1 MLGGMTKKKITVVG
15 MGYVGLSNLLLLA
28 PHHHMHGLEVDERK
42 LDLLQQGKSY
52 LKDKEIEEYLARY
65 HQDISFIKDKNEAY
79 LNAEYIIIA
88 TPTDYDEKRNYFDT
102 STVVQVLNDI
112 SEINPQAIIII
123 KSTIPFGF
131 TEGIKELYRNLTI
144 VFSPEF
150 LREGKALYD
159 NLHPSR
165 IVVGDNTNLGLQI
178 ANLFKS
184 ASLDENTPIIC
195 SGSTEAEAIKLFAN
209 NYLAMRVA
217 YFNELDSFALK
228 NNLNTKDVINGI
240 STDSRIANGYNN
252 PSFGYV
258 GYCLPKDTKQLLA
271 NFINVPQNLIQ
282 AIVDANETR
291 KNFIV
296 HSILEL
302 KPKVIGVYRL
312 VMKEGSDNFRSSSI
326 QDVVFK
332 LHAKGLKIVVYE
344 PTLNEKT
351 FEGFEVNNHL
361 EDFADH
367 ADVIIANRVDKQ
379 LDQFQDKVFSRDIF
393 HEN

>member
-1 MLGGMTKKKITVVG
+1 MTKKNITVVG

-28 PHHHMHGLEVDERK
+28 PHHHMLGLEVDAGK
-42 LDLLQQGKSY
+42 INLLQQGKSP
-52 LKDKEIEEYLARY
+52 LKDKEIEEYLTRY
-65 HQDISFIKDKNEAY
+65 HHDISFIKDKNEAY

-102 STVVQVLNDI
+102 STVVQAITDI

-131 TEGIKELYRNLTI
+131 MEGIKFRYPNLKV

-165 IVVGDNTNLGLQI
+165 IVVGDNSDLGDQI

-195 SGSTEAEAIKLFAN
+195 TGSNESEAIKLFAN

-252 PSFGYV
+252 PSFGYG

-271 NFINVPQNLIQ
+271 NFSNVPQNLIQ

-296 HSILEL
+296 HSILDL
-302 KPKVIGVYRL
+302 KPKTVGIYRL
-312 VMKEGSDNFRSSSI
+312 IMKEGSDNFRSSSI
-326 QDVVFK
+326 QDVIFK
-332 LHAKGLKIVVYE
+332 LYAKNLKIVVYE

-351 FEGFEVNNHL
+351 IEGFEVNNHL
-361 EDFADH
+361 EDFAKH
-367 ADVIIANRVDKQ
+367 VDVIIANRIDKP
-379 LDQFQDKVFSRDIF
+379 LEKFRDKVFSRDVF

>member
-1 MLGGMTKKKITVVG
+1 MSKKNITVAG
-15 MGYVGLSNLLLLA
+15 MGYVGLSNLLLLS
-28 PHHHMHGLEVDERK
+28 PHHK
-42 LDLLQQGKSY
+42 LIGFEIDLNRLNELQQGKSP
-52 LKDKEIEEYLARY
+52 LKDKEIEEYLTRY
-65 HQDISFIKDKNEAY
+65 YQDISFVSDKHKAY
-79 LNAEYIIIA
+79 LNAEYVIIA

-102 STVVQVLNDI
+102 NSVTNVIEDVSD
-112 SEINPQAIIII
+112 INPKAIIII

-131 TEGIKELYRNLTI
+131 TESIKERYPNLVI

-165 IVVGDNTNLGLQI
+165 IVVGDNTDLGHQI

-184 ASLDENTPIIC
+184 ASLDENIPIIC
-195 SGSTEAEAIKLFAN
+195 TGSSEAEAIKLFAN

-217 YFNELDSFALK
+217 YFNELDSFTLK

-240 STDSRIANGYNN
+240 STDPRISNGYNN
-252 PSFGYV
+252 PSFGYG

-271 NFINVPQNLIQ
+271 NFSNVPQNLIQ

-291 KNFIV
+291 KNFMV
-296 HSILEL
+296 HSILNL
-302 KPKVIGVYRL
+302 KPKVVGVYRL

-326 QDVVFK
+326 QDIVFK
-332 LHAKGLKIVVYE
+332 LHAKNVNIIIYE
-344 PTLNEKT
+344 PTLDVDS
-351 FEGFEVNNHL
+351 FEGFEINNDL
-361 EDFADH
+361 ISFFKKCDM
-367 ADVIIANRVDKQ
+367 VIANRVDEMSK
-379 LDQFQDKVFSRDIF
+379 KYKNKIFSRDIF

>member
-1 MLGGMTKKKITVVG
+1 MTKKNITVVG

-28 PHHHMHGLEVDERK
+28 PHHHMLGLEVDAGK
-42 LDLLQQGKSY
+42 LDLLQQGKSP

-65 HQDISFIKDKNEAY
+65 HQDISFINDKNEAY

-88 TPTDYDEKRNYFDT
+88 TPTDYDENRNYFDT
-102 STVVQVLNDI
+102 NSVVQVINDI
-112 SEINPQAIIII
+112 SKINPKAIIII

-131 TEGIKELYRNLTI
+131 TEFIKERYPNI
-144 VFSPEF
+144 KVIFSPEF

-159 NLHPSR
+159 NLNPSR
-165 IVVGDNTNLGLQI
+165 IVVGDNTDIGLQI
-178 ANLFKS
+178 SNLFKS
-184 ASLDENTPIIC
+184 ASLDENTPVIC
-195 SGSTEAEAIKLFAN
+195 TGSAEAEAIKLFAN

-240 STDSRIANGYNN
+240 STDPRIADGYNN
-252 PSFGYV
+252 PSFGYG

-271 NFINVPQNLIQ
+271 NFSNVPQNLIQ

-302 KPKVIGVYRL
+302 KPKLVGVYRL
-312 VMKEGSDNFRSSSI
+312 IMKEGSDNFRSSSI
-326 QDVVFK
+326 QDVIFK
-332 LHAKGLKIVVYE
+332 LHAKNLKIIVYE
-344 PTLNEKT
+344 PTLTEKT
-351 FEGFEVNNHL
+351 FEGFEVNNHF
-361 EDFADH
+361 EDFANH
-367 ADVIIANRVDKQ
+367 VDVIIANRIDESLEK
-379 LDQFQDKVFSRDIF
+379 FQDKVFSRDVF

>member
-1 MLGGMTKKKITVVG
+1 MTKKNITVVG

-42 LDLLQQGKSY
+42 LDLLQQGKSP

-102 STVVQVLNDI
+102 STVVKAINDI
-112 SEINPQAIIII
+112 SEINPKAIIII

-131 TEGIKELYRNLTI
+131 VEGIKVRYPNLKVI
-144 VFSPEF
+144 FSPEF

-165 IVVGDNTNLGLQI
+165 IVVGDNTDLGDQV

-184 ASLDENTPIIC
+184 ASLDENIPIIC
-195 SGSTEAEAIKLFAN
+195 TGSNEAEAIKLFAN

-240 STDSRIANGYNN
+240 STDPRIANGYNN
-252 PSFGYV
+252 PSFGYG

-271 NFINVPQNLIQ
+271 NFSNVPQNLIQ

-296 HSILEL
+296 HSILKL
-302 KPKVIGVYRL
+302 KPKIIGVYRL
-312 VMKEGSDNFRSSSI
+312 IMKEGSDNFRSSSI

-332 LHAKGLKIVVYE
+332 LHAKGLKVVVYE

-361 EDFADH
+361 EDFANH
-367 ADVIIANRVDKQ
+367 VDVIIANRI
-379 LDQFQDKVFSRDIF
+379 DQPLAKFQDKVFSRDVF